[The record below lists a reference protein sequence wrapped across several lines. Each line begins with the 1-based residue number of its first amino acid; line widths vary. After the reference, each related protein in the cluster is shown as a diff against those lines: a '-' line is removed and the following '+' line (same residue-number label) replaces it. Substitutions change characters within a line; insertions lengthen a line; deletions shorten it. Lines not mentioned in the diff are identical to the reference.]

1 MQHDQLT
8 VEMAV
13 ARLMD
18 AGQAARSLL
27 KPCTVRL
34 HIAEG
39 ATTVSLLVDGARIAT
54 FGPGHPVECADALHS
69 FIIHLT
75 TRVNAEA

>member
-13 ARLMD
+13 ARLME
-18 AGQAARSLL
+18 AGNAARSLL
-27 KPCTVRL
+27 KPCTVRI

-39 ATTVSLLVDGARIAT
+39 ATAASLLVDGSKIAT
-54 FGPGHPVECADALHS
+54 FGPGHPVECADALHA

-75 TRVNAEA
+75 TRINAEA

>member
-1 MQHDQLT
+1 
-8 VEMAV
+8 MAV
-13 ARLMD
+13 ARLME
-18 AGQAARSLL
+18 AGHSARKLL
-27 KPCTVRL
+27 KPCVVRI

-39 ATTVSLLVDGARIAT
+39 AETASLLIDGSRIAT